1 MEIMEILQNTIN
13 AEVEKK
19 VAEKVAQI
27 EVANAGIKAI
37 TFDDVK
43 KFIKET
49 IIEGADFRE
58 LVNLLA
64 YNNEELLAQAVYDCV
79 ESSVMEDNLDE
90 GIKDRVVEDWW
101 HNATSSDVI
110 NKIGDYWDFR
120 DCAKDCINEI

>member
-43 KFIKET
+43 KFVKKT

-64 YNNEELLAQAVYDCV
+64 ENNEELLAETTCGCV
-79 ESSVMEDNLDE
+79 KNSVMADNLDE
-90 GIKDRVVEDWW
+90 DIKDRVVKDWW
-101 HNATSSDVI
+101 IDSSSSDVI
-110 NKIGDYWDFR
+110 DKIGDYWDFR
-120 DCAKDCINEI
+120 DCAKDCINEL